1 MLRPFAVFDVELS
14 PAQGDVQSGGPGG
27 RGAGGPGGVPQQGV
41 HQYAQALLD
50 ELDFPEEL
58 VLNREPAAFL
68 AHLER
73 RLSRT

>member
-1 MLRPFAVFDVELS
+1 MKSLLIRLMPAALLCLALTACGGGGAVGQTPYDPET
-14 PAQGDVQSGGPGG
+14 A
-27 RGAGGPGGVPQQGV
+27 
-41 HQYAQALLD
+41 AQALLD

-58 VLNREPAAFL
+58 VLNRERAAFL